1 MELTFAQLEK
11 SAAEN
16 GLCAYYCGDNFSTI
30 REELQEE
37 SSDLT
42 ETELKEEIMFRLL
55 DENLDYGAFSEQV
68 WEFDGEHDAEHSK
81 RMEIRTTIC
90 EKVAHAWV
98 AGEVD
103 SIETAQ
109 KYVEDLIQKML

>member
-1 MELTFAQLEK
+1 MELSFEQLEQ
-11 SAAEN
+11 SAQEN
-16 GLCAYYCGDNFSTI
+16 SLHAYYCTDCFSAI

-37 SSDLT
+37 FPDLT

-55 DENLDYGAFSEQV
+55 DENLDYGAFSEQA
-68 WEFDGEHDAEHSK
+68 WEFDGKHDAEHSK
-81 RMEIRTTIC
+81 RMEIRAAIC

-109 KYVEDLIQKML
+109 KYVEDLIQKMG